1 MEMILLGT
9 GCPVVSLERY
19 GPATLVRHGATSLL
33 IDCGSGVA
41 QRLLEA
47 GTPGREIDGLLL
59 THLHSDHIVDLFQ
72 LVISSWHQG
81 RPRPQRVFGPAGTKR
96 YVDDLMQLW
105 RPELEQRIAHELRPS
120 TAALELEV
128 EEFQDGWSMQ
138 FDGLSVEAVEVDHKP
153 VKHAF
158 GFVFRAGGKSLVIS
172 GDTRPCEALSH
183 AARGADLLVH
193 EVFIHRDL
201 AVADGRRTQAGIDR
215 VASYHTVST
224 EVGKLAT
231 EAGIGCLVLTHIVP
245 PHCDREALFAEVRSD
260 YRGPLVVGEDLMGFD
275 VDARRLRYRQL
286 ILGFDGFGE
295 R

>member
-19 GPATLVRHGATSLL
+19 GPATLVRHGETRLL
-33 IDCGSGVA
+33 VDCGSGVT

-81 RPRPQRVFGPAGTKR
+81 RPGPQRIFGPPGTKR
-96 YVDDLMQLW
+96 YVDDLMGLW
-105 RPELEQRIAHELRPS
+105 RPELEQRIAHEMRPS
-120 TAALELEV
+120 IAALQVDV
-128 EEFQDGWSMQ
+128 EEFRDGWKMD
-138 FDGLSVEAVEVDHKP
+138 FGGLEVEAVEVDHQP

-158 GFVFRAGGKSLVIS
+158 GFVFRGGGKSLVIS
-172 GDTRPCEALSH
+172 GDTRPCEALGH
-183 AARGADLLVH
+183 AARGTDLLVH
-193 EVFIHRDL
+193 EVFIHREMS
-201 AVADGRRTQAGIDR
+201 VADGRRTKQGIER

-231 EAGIGCLVLTHIVP
+231 EAGVGCLVLTHFVP
-245 PHCDREALFAEVRSD
+245 PHCDREALFAEIRTD
-260 YRGPLVVGEDLMGFD
+260 YEGPLVIGEDLMAFD
-275 VDARRLRYRQL
+275 LGAGRLRYRQL
-286 ILGFDGFGE
+286 VLGF
-295 R
+295 